1 MTADKPML
9 SCAMTHDH
17 DSSMDSL
24 INGLPNN
31 YKNKDGFLNRNSPH
45 ACAGESLP
53 KSSNDHLPRDHVPGI
68 RSSSAVDTLTFER
81 WCAFLAVAVLRTR
94 TSLSAF
100 FFATMHLP

>member
-31 YKNKDGFLNRNSPH
+31 YKNKDGFLNRDSPH
-45 ACAGESLP
+45 ACAGEASP
-53 KSSNDHLPRDHVPGI
+53 KVPMTTCLEIMFPEFDLAQLWIPLHLRGGVHFW
-68 RSSSAVDTLTFER
+68 L
-81 WCAFLAVAVLRTR
+81 
-94 TSLSAF
+94 
-100 FFATMHLP
+100 